1 MARKRKLPTYVS
13 AFLDRHQRERFRFRR
28 SGFAPCY
35 LPPPGSPEFR
45 EAYAAAMAGRIDP
58 APRHK
63 PRSIDDLCERFYRSG
78 TFHKAGEMRRARAR
92 GIIESFRAEYGRFQV
107 SHFRFDS
114 IETILR
120 AKAPKRYDEQSK
132 RTVGG
137 LVAAENLRKELRRL
151 FAYAVKLEWIASSPV
166 DKAEGVKQAKGGYHT
181 LTEDEIAQYRAY
193 WGIGTKARAALE
205 IGLWTWARKGDINTF
220 GPDQMKGG
228 KVKYTQAKTGKTLWL
243 PAAPQ
248 MLAAIRAL
256 PAIGTKTFIVT
267 EFGKPFTAAGFGNKM
282 REWFDA
288 AGLPHCTSH
297 SIRKA
302 GARRAAEIGGTNQQL
317 KAVGGWSG
325 DREVATYTADAD
337 QAGMA
342 DDIMGRLIEWDQSE
356 NIV

>member
-1 MARKRKLPTYVS
+1 MARRRKLPDYVS
-13 AFLDRHQRERFRFRR
+13 AFNDRHGKERFRFRR
-28 SGFAPCY
+28 SGFTPCY

-45 EAYAAAMAGRIDP
+45 EAYAAAMAGRAER

-63 PRSIDDLCERFYRSG
+63 PKSIDDLCERFYRSG

-92 GIIESFRAEYGRFQV
+92 GIIESFRAEFGKHQV
-107 SHFRFDS
+107 ANFRFDH
-114 IETILR
+114 IETILQAR
-120 AKAPKRYDEQSK
+120 APKRYDAESK
-132 RTVGG
+132 RQVGG

-166 DKAEGVKQAKGGYHT
+166 DKAEGVKQERGGYHT
-181 LTEDEIAQYRAY
+181 LTEDEISQFRDH
-193 WGIGTKARAALE
+193 WPIGTKARAALE
-205 IGLWTWARKGDINTF
+205 IGLWTWARKGDVNTF
-220 GPDQMKGG
+220 GPGHLKGE

-248 MLAAIRAL
+248 MIAAIRAL

-267 EFGKPFTAAGFGNKM
+267 EFGEPFTAAGFGNKM

-288 AGLPHCTSH
+288 AGLPHCSSH
-297 SIRKA
+297 GVRKA
-302 GARRAAEIGGTNQQL
+302 GARRAAEIGATNQQL

-325 DREVATYTADAD
+325 DKEVATYTADAD

-342 DDIMGRLIEWDQSE
+342 ADILERVIEWDQRQ
-356 NIV
+356 

>member
-1 MARKRKLPTYVS
+1 MAKRRKLPRYVS
-13 AFLDRHQRERFRFRR
+13 AFNDRHGKERFRFRR
-28 SGFAPCY
+28 SGFLPCY

-45 EAYAAAMAGRIDP
+45 EAYAAAMAGRMER

-63 PRSIDDLCERFYRSG
+63 PKSIDDLCERFYRSG

-92 GIIESFRAEYGRFQV
+92 GIIESFRSEFGKHQV
-107 SHFRFDS
+107 GNFRFDH
-114 IETILR
+114 IETILQT
-120 AKAPKRYDEQSK
+120 KAPKRYDAELK
-132 RTVGG
+132 RQVGG

-166 DKAEGVKQAKGGYHT
+166 DKAEGVKQERGGYHT
-181 LTEDEIAQYRAY
+181 LTEDEIAQFRAH
-193 WGIGTKARAALE
+193 WAIGTKARAALE
-205 IGLWTWARKGDINTF
+205 IGLWTWARKGDVNTF
-220 GPDQMKGG
+220 GPDHLKGG
-228 KVKYTQAKTGKTLWL
+228 RVKYTQAKTGKTLWL

-256 PAIGTKTFIVT
+256 PAIGTKTFIVSH
-267 EFGKPFTAAGFGNKM
+267 FGKPFTAAGFGNKM

-288 AGLPHCTSH
+288 AGLPHCSSH

-302 GARRAAEIGGTNQQL
+302 GARRAAEIGATNQQL

-325 DREVATYTADAD
+325 DKEVATYTADAD

-342 DDIMGRLIEWDQSE
+342 ADILERVIAWDQSA

>member
-1 MARKRKLPTYVS
+1 MAKRRKLPPYVS
-13 AFLDRHQRERFRFRR
+13 AFLDRHQKERFRFRR
-28 SGFAPCY
+28 AGFTPCY

-45 EAYAAAMAGRIDP
+45 EAYKAAMAGRVDP
-58 APRHK
+58 LPRFK

-78 TFHKAGEMRRARAR
+78 TFQKAGETRRARAR
-92 GIIESFRAEYGRFQV
+92 GIIESFRAEFGKHQTAN
-107 SHFRFDS
+107 FRFDH
-114 IETILR
+114 IEAILQ
-120 AKAPKRYDEQSK
+120 AKAPKRYDAELK
-132 RTVGG
+132 RQVGG
-137 LVAAENLRKELRRL
+137 LVAADNLRKELRRL

-166 DKAEGVKQAKGGYHT
+166 EMAEGVKQAKGGYHT
-181 LTEDEIAQYRAY
+181 LTEEEIAAFRKR
-193 WGIGTKARAALE
+193 WPLGTKARAALE
-205 IGLWTWARKGDINTF
+205 IGLWTWARKGDVNTF
-220 GPDQMKGG
+220 GPEHLKGD
-228 KVKYTQAKTGKTLWL
+228 KVKYTQGKTGKTLWL

-267 EFGKPFTAAGFGNKM
+267 EFGKPFSTAGFGNKM

-288 AGLPHCTSH
+288 AGLPHCSMH
-297 SIRKA
+297 SVRKA

-325 DREVATYTADAD
+325 DKEVATYTADAD

-342 DDIMGRLIEWDQSE
+342 ADIMGRLIEWDQSG